1 MRDVMKMGQKFESQ
15 RYIINIFIPLK
26 NYRQR
31 KLRNFTT
38 DNILFRFSESDV
50 FRIHEKNSF
59 FYQLLITKVHNFK
72 KNWGTTGK
80 ILVQNSRTKNIK
92 CRNVYWTSTFI
103 NTSTIKKKKK
113 TKSKYTRFSPWKIGL
128 LKIKLC
134 SRIHFGLLDYNG
146 NLHNQLYLFNEQP
159 PPADVRE
166 KDRQTERERERNE
179 TKSGHGKRE
188 RENPL
193 LDTGGLVSHYH
204 SSVTLRI

>member
-1 MRDVMKMGQKFESQ
+1 M
-15 RYIINIFIPLK
+15 
-26 NYRQR
+26 
-31 KLRNFTT
+31 
-38 DNILFRFSESDV
+38 
-50 FRIHEKNSF
+50 
-59 FYQLLITKVHNFK
+59 HNFK

-159 PPADVRE
+159 PQPTCV
-166 KDRQTERERERNE
+166 KKTDRQKEREREKWNEIRSWKKGTRKSTSRYRWPCFSLSFERNIVHLGQE
-179 TKSGHGKRE
+179 CAYNMEGYELKWARDSAK
-188 RENPL
+188 
-193 LDTGGLVSHYH
+193 
-204 SSVTLRI
+204 